1 MMIEWMIP
9 KEFVVI
15 LEPKLTTADGA
26 VQFAGDFV
34 VKTFDFVA
42 AAVDIVQL

>member
-9 KEFVVI
+9 KEFVVF
-15 LEPKLTTADGA
+15 LEPKSTTADGA

-34 VKTFDFVA
+34 VRTFDFVA
-42 AAVDIVQL
+42 AVDIDQL